1 MNSDPLCNVDFLSD
15 VKMRK
20 EPSPVDNQSKT
31 RKSTITR
38 TVSESGID
46 EKQSKR
52 RAVVLDK
59 VIVEDDVFSAKQE
72 SVNKLKEGVK
82 ETSRV
87 IFSDS
92 ENVDVNSATS
102 PNKSA
107 KGKGPA
113 HTHKRSRSDISGIKK
128 TLTPAIAEGQI
139 SDGTPPNNDSTTSFH
154 PGRFIFDM

>member
-102 PNKSA
+102 PKKSA
-107 KGKGPA
+107 KGKVPA

-154 PGRFIFDM
+154 LGRFIFDM